1 MHPSVVAPDKLRF
14 AEHLRNEGLS
24 MREVVEKTGIARTTL
39 YRYLP
44 PRPHD
49 THTAETSG

>member
-39 YRYLP
+39 YRYLS
-44 PRPHD
+44 PRLHD

>member
-1 MHPSVVAPDKLRF
+1 
-14 AEHLRNEGLS
+14 